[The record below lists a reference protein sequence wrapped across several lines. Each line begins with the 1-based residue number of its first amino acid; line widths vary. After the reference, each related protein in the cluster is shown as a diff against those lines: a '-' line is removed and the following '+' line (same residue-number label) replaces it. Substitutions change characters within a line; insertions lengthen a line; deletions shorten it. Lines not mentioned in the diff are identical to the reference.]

1 MIKGDDF
8 VEALKE
14 SVEKLKGLSTATISD
29 ALDMMGI
36 NGGCELIRPLA
47 PGMSLVGPAY
57 TVAFEPV
64 GEGEKAPAGEFID
77 EVEAGSVVVIANGGR
92 TYCTVWGDLL
102 ALTAKQRGVA
112 GTVIDGCCRDATGII
127 EMGYPLFSV
136 SAYMK
141 SGKNRVKLVAKQA
154 PVKIVECT
162 VKPGDMVCADDS
174 GVIVIPSERL
184 GETVETALRIEEM
197 ERQIIEDLSGGV
209 SLKEARARR
218 NYNDWA
224 LQRTKG

>member
-1 MIKGDDF
+1 M
-8 VEALKE
+8 EALKD
-14 SVEKLKGLSTATISD
+14 SIEKLKRLSTATISD
-29 ALDMMGI
+29 ALDMSGI

-57 TVAFEPV
+57 TVEFQPV

-77 EVEAGSVVVIANGGR
+77 EVEAGSVIVIANGGR

-102 ALTAKQRGVA
+102 ALTAQQRGVA

-127 EMGYPLFSV
+127 EMNYPLFSV

-141 SGKNRVKLVAKQA
+141 SGKNRVKLTGKQV
-154 PVKIVECT
+154 PVRIGETT
-162 VKPGDMVCADDS
+162 VKPGDIVCADDS
-174 GVIVIPSERL
+174 GVVVIPAERL
-184 GETVETALRIEEM
+184 DETLTTALRIEEM
-197 ERQIIEDLSGGV
+197 EREIIEDLKAGV
-209 SLKEARARR
+209 PLREARARR

-224 LQRTKG
+224 LQSKN